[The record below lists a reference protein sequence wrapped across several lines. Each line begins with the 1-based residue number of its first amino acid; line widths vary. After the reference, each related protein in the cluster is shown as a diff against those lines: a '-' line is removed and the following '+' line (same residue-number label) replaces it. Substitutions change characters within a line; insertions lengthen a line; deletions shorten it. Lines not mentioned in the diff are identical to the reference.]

1 MKTYKRFL
9 SMMIVVC
16 MIFTSQAFVTFA
28 EGMEN
33 TETIVN
39 ETTIEETTVE
49 ETTKVETTAVE
60 ESSEDLV
67 GNGEDLVGASS
78 TSPNFESSDDDT
90 ENVEEPEED
99 ETETETA
106 ETTVVESEETVETSE
121 DNVGAKLGE
130 PEEES
135 GDNVGASTA
144 SPEEETA
151 ETTEEEASS
160 EETTAIEETAEEE
173 ASSEETTAIEETA
186 EEEASSE
193 ETTSAEEIEIETK
206 EDKKIENSVY
216 GYGISIGIEDPP
228 TKRNYY
234 VGDYF
239 DPSGLAIGV
248 TNGSEYKTVYY
259 EPNRWSFDFYVNTS
273 EDPSYGEDPRYE
285 PFGRAG
291 TINIGIGYREGERA
305 ETFIDVYVDDV
316 YRIKYNK
323 NLPSGYDISG
333 GKNWYED
340 STSINPASNP
350 ISIKGSEDMTC
361 EDSNG
366 KTRKLLKWNTAID
379 GSGTDYVFNDSIN
392 DPSIFTINVPLNLY
406 AVWSEPDNF
415 FYVVY
420 YGDDAG
426 YARGNEYLSDMRFK
440 ASAGAEAITDDMFSR
455 FDRLSAAEPRG
466 FYRIKRPYGAHE
478 YASTL
483 EEAKEFFHRDMAT
496 TADYTISALR
506 GAYTDWVNGGATADT
521 FYGVLFNSYTYGF
534 CYEGTQAKLTKFKYN
549 EDIDGYLN
557 LVKNNPPS
565 EQKFVK
571 WQFWYPDDVTL
582 GPSGYYDYSDDGQL
596 DVYTNIEDRITG
608 AHIQYKDDDG
618 IKELF
623 DGWKDAPHYNIH
635 FGAIYKYETYSVTYD
650 QNLPSGY
657 NLSAGKTWY
666 ADSASGDLSGSP
678 IVLSGSA
685 DMTIKDANHNV
696 CTLEGWNTKEDLT
709 GESFNFNSEIDDE
722 KESLFTSGKLT
733 LYAKW
738 SDPVAP
744 KEYTIHYIE
753 NLPSG
758 YKYDVTAPE
767 WPADDK
773 AKLNNGE
780 TIMLNGSKKMTAT
793 HADGSTAIL
802 QGWSKATV
810 AADPEYDFNQIINSP
825 DGLFEGDATE
835 VNLYGVWH
843 GGAAAPQF
851 EIYNVGTEFASGV
864 QLEYLRTDT
873 ALDSEVVNG
882 PRDTMDS
889 SYVVFGYFED
899 DMDIEDKFT
908 DTKRWSKEVCLGAS
922 GVDDIETVF
931 SKWRNDK
938 TAGDKEI
945 YAYADYTFMLATKAN
960 RGSGNDDVCLEFSQ
974 FDRDYFASIIQ
985 HRDTEKYLKDDYGKF
1000 TLIDDYIQDV
1010 KNYEWI
1016 SKYDPNTP
1024 GSLTAEDILEEFDA
1038 WAMNPFESVCY
1049 GATVGSSPIP
1059 VTVDS
1064 ISVKTNPS
1072 KTEYIRG
1079 ETFDATGLV
1088 IEVVY
1093 SDGTKEERAYVDQ
1106 KAAFKFTP
1114 TIMKVSG
1121 DVVVTYGG
1129 KKTIVAVT
1137 VNVPPAP
1144 SIDSISMSSLPRKTS
1159 YESGEYL
1166 NPDGLAIKITY
1177 DDGSTSVVEYNNTS
1191 KNNFSFNPS
1200 LNTRLTLSVSFVKV
1214 TYGGKSTSF
1223 KISVSSGG
1231 GGADSGGGGGS
1242 GGSTDPIPSLQN
1254 QINAQNGLNVALN
1267 KSNNIPASS
1276 LLNNPTLYQS
1286 LMTYSE
1292 NANAQ
1297 KTNATDA
1304 HGNKGYGSWMRVP
1317 NTTTWYFCAGD
1328 FNNNAA
1334 TAGFLNDGWFNLG
1347 WDGQDKWYYFDSNG
1361 VMKTGWHQEG
1371 NKIYYLQADFSDNWY
1386 GKLMTGQQ
1394 MIGGQVYNFDSNG
1407 ALIQ

>member
-1 MKTYKRFL
+1 MKALERVL
-9 SMMIVVC
+9 SILLVVC

-28 EGMEN
+28 DCMEN

-49 ETTKVETTAVE
+49 E
-60 ESSEDLV
+60 SDLV
-67 GNGEDLVGASS
+67 GESLVSAEEESESTESEDGSLSSPAQGEVEPEEIGV
-78 TSPNFESSDDDT
+78 EDT
-90 ENVEEPEED
+90 KETLVEEPEED
-99 ETETETA
+99 EIETETA
-106 ETTVVESEETVETSE
+106 ETTVVESDETVGESEDSVGASSTSAEEESESTESEEGSLSSPVQGEAETEETTIGESDLVGASEDTVGESE
-121 DNVGAKLGE
+121 DNVGA
-130 PEEES
+130 
-135 GDNVGASTA
+135 
-144 SPEEETA
+144 
-151 ETTEEEASS
+151 SS
-160 EETTAIEETAEEE
+160 
-173 ASSEETTAIEETA
+173 
-186 EEEASSE
+186 
-193 ETTSAEEIEIETK
+193 TSA
-206 EDKKIENSVY
+206 DKIEVELESVAGKDFDNKNY
-216 GYGISIGIEDPP
+216 GSYITISVSRSPKLD
-228 TKRNYY
+228 YY

-239 DPSGLAIGV
+239 DPTALCLSVNHDGLYYV
-248 TNGSEYKTVYY
+248 EVEYVG
-259 EPNRWSFDFYVNTS
+259 N
-273 EDPSYGEDPRYE
+273 EDKFQFWIESTGEDLKNT
-285 PFGRAG
+285 PFGNAG
-291 TINIGIGYREGERA
+291 TIEVGLMYTEGSNSDKTYFNVSVEDA
-305 ETFIDVYVDDV
+305 C
-316 YRIKYNK
+316 RIKYNK

-333 GKNWYED
+333 GKSWYED
-340 STSINPASNP
+340 STSKDPASNP
-350 ISIKGSEDMTC
+350 IIISGSEDMTC
-361 EDSNG
+361 ENSDT
-366 KTRKLLKWNTAID
+366 KTRKLLRWNTAPD
-379 GSGTDYVFNDSIN
+379 GSGTDYAFGDSIN
-392 DPSIFTINVPLNLY
+392 DPSIFTPNVPLNLY

-426 YARGNEYLSDMRFK
+426 YAQGNNYLSEMHIR

-455 FDRLSAAEPRG
+455 FNNLSAAEPRG
-466 FYRIKRPYGAHE
+466 FYRVKRSYGAHE
-478 YASTL
+478 YATTL
-483 EEAKEFFHRDMAT
+483 AEAKEFYHRDMAT

-506 GAYTDWVNGGATADT
+506 GAYTDWVSGGATSDT

-549 EDIDGYLN
+549 EDIDDYLN

-565 EQKFVK
+565 GQKFVK
-571 WQFWYPDDVTL
+571 WQSWYPDDVIL

-596 DVYTNIEDRITG
+596 DVYINIKDRITG

-657 NLSAGKTWY
+657 NLSSGKTWY

-685 DMTIKDANHNV
+685 DMTCIDANHNV
-696 CTLEGWNTKEDLT
+696 CRLEGWNTKEDLT

-744 KEYTIHYIE
+744 KVYTIHYIE

-773 AKLNNGE
+773 AKLKNGE

-793 HADGSTAIL
+793 HDDGSTAIL
-802 QGWSKATV
+802 QGWSKATA
-810 AADPEYDFNQIINSP
+810 AADPEYDFNQVINSP

-873 ALDSEVVNG
+873 ALDSEVANG

-938 TAGDKEI
+938 TAGDKDI
-945 YAYADYTFMLATKAN
+945 FAYADYTFMLATKAN
-960 RGSGNDDVCLEFSQ
+960 RGAGTDDVCLEFSQ

-1016 SKYDPNTP
+1016 SKYDPDTP
-1024 GSLTAEDILEEFDA
+1024 GSLTAEDILDEFDA

-1072 KTEYIRG
+1072 KTEYISG

-1088 IEVVY
+1088 IEVAY
-1093 SDGTKEERAYVDQ
+1093 SDGTKEERAYVNQ
-1106 KAAFKFTP
+1106 KAVFKFNP

-1129 KKTIVAVT
+1129 KKTTVAVT
-1137 VNVPPAP
+1137 VNDPPAP

-1166 NPDGLAIKITY
+1166 NPAGLAIKITY

-1191 KNNFSFNPS
+1191 KNNFSFDPS
-1200 LNTRLTLSVSFVKV
+1200 LNTRLTTLISSVKV
-1214 TYGGKSTSF
+1214 TYSGKSTSF

-1231 GGADSGGGGGS
+1231 GGTDSGGGGG

-1254 QINAQNGLNVALN
+1254 QINAQNGLNIALN
-1267 KSNNIPASS
+1267 RNNNIPASS

-1286 LMTYSE
+1286 LMTYQE

-1407 ALIQ
+1407 ALIN